1 MIRLYCRRKEG
12 NKELCPQCLE
22 LLEYARM
29 RLSRCPFGE
38 NKTTC
43 RLCPVHCYKPEM
55 KKRMQEVMRYAG
67 PRPCCSII
75 RPQHAGIYGKSIYI
89 NISPD
94 VSESRARNSISS
106 KPLPGHTLLKKL
118 PDLSVRPRL
127 CPTHIRANALPA
139 RSRHKMPPPCIGG
152 TPFCA

>member
-22 LLEYARM
+22 LLEYART

-67 PRPCCSII
+67 PRMLLYHRSQ
-75 RPQHAGIYGKSIYI
+75 RAGIYGKSVYI

-106 KPLPGHTLLKKL
+106 KPLPGHTLPKKL
-118 PDLSVRPRL
+118 PDLSVRPCL

>member
-1 MIRLYCRRKEG
+1 MKASRIAHEKKTVELMIRLYCRRKEG

-55 KKRMQEVMRYAG
+55 REKIRVVMRFSG
-67 PRPCCSII
+67 PRMLLYHPALAVWHLICS
-75 RPQHAGIYGKSIYI
+75 KK
-89 NISPD
+89 
-94 VSESRARNSISS
+94 ES
-106 KPLPGHTLLKKL
+106 KK
-118 PDLSVRPRL
+118 
-127 CPTHIRANALPA
+127 
-139 RSRHKMPPPCIGG
+139 
-152 TPFCA
+152 

>member
-22 LLEYARM
+22 LLEYART

-55 KKRMQEVMRYAG
+55 KSCDMPDRA
-67 PRPCCSII
+67 CCSII
-75 RPQHAGIYGKSIYI
+75 RPQRAGIYGKSVYI

>member
-67 PRPCCSII
+67 PRMLLYHPTAAC
-75 RPQHAGIYGKSIYI
+75 RHLWKERIYQYFTRRFG
-89 NISPD
+89 
-94 VSESRARNSISS
+94 VRARNSISS